1 MRTHI
6 DLQDDLLEQ
15 VITLGRFKT
24 RKAAV
29 NKALSE
35 YVKIL
40 KRKEL
45 LKLQGKVHWDADLTE
60 LHRSRQVNDS

>member
-29 NKALSE
+29 NKALAE
-35 YVKIL
+35 YAKLL

-45 LKLQGKVHWDADLTE
+45 LKLQGKLHWDADLNQ
-60 LHRSRQVNDS
+60 LRQSRLIDL